1 MISIIVISH
10 NYGKFLNRCVNSI
23 LKNDKSFIKEI
34 IIINDSAQTILI
46 KLPTH
51 LKRNKFI
58 KYFKRNFRSLSK
70 SSNFGI
76 SKARGKWVTKIDA
89 DDLILKNFL
98 KNVASFILKNKK
110 TDLILGNIIEK
121 DIVKNKKKVIKQDFL
136 NKSNIFNYPHGSG
149 IVFKKDL

>member
-1 MISIIVISH
+1 
-10 NYGKFLNRCVNSI
+10 
-23 LKNDKSFIKEI
+23 
-34 IIINDSAQTILI
+34 
-46 KLPTH
+46 
-51 LKRNKFI
+51 
-58 KYFKRNFRSLSK
+58 SK

-149 IVFKKDL
+149 IVFKKDLWKKLCGFDEKLNYQDDFDFWLRLKKKNFIIKHINKNDYVYIKHGKNMSKSFLKKNFTKLYVILKNII